1 MNKFKIKTQ
10 KFISFIF
17 IDKKIRLAQL
27 ETITDLNQSQAIYS
41 SLSFQFLIMLTAA
54 SLISSLGLLSDSG
67 VIIVGAMLIAP
78 LMKPKKDN
86 GIVLKRIWYVYWRQ
100 LIKTTILY
108 YS

>member
-27 ETITDLNQSQAIYS
+27 ETITDLNQSQTIYS

-78 LMKPKKDN
+78 LMKP
-86 GIVLKRIWYVYWRQ
+86 IMA
-100 LIKTTILY
+100 LY
-108 YS
+108 YVISIGDS

>member
-41 SLSFQFLIMLTAA
+41 SLAFQFLIMLTAA

-78 LMKPKKDN
+78 LMKP
-86 GIVLKRIWYVYWRQ
+86 IMA
-100 LIKTTILY
+100 
-108 YS
+108 